1 MMLLN
6 KLEKTINY
14 KFNNISLLEEALT
27 HSSFQINNK
36 KIKSKNY
43 ERLEFLGDRV
53 LGLILS
59 EFFFKT
65 FPDVNEG
72 VLDNYFQKNA
82 NQDNLFNYA
91 QKINLSVFL
100 KTQKG
105 DNLIKNKSILSDAI
119 EAIIGAI
126 YMDSGLD
133 ECRIFI
139 INNIIDNKFVTS
151 RPLKHPKSLLQEYCL
166 EKFKTLP
173 KYSILNKFGNE
184 HDPIFEVSVY
194 IDNYDIV
201 SATGSSLKNAEQAAA
216 IKLLDIL
223 KI

>member
-1 MMLLN
+1 MTLN
-6 KLEKTINY
+6 KLENKINY
-14 KFNNISLLEEALT
+14 KFKNISLLEEALT
-27 HSSFQINNK
+27 HSSYKINNK
-36 KIKSKNY
+36 KIKKNY

-59 EFFFKT
+59 EFLFKM

-72 VLDNYFQKNA
+72 ILDNYFQKNA

-91 QKINLSVFL
+91 QRINLSVFL

-126 YMDSGLD
+126 YIDSGLD

-139 INNIIDNKFVTS
+139 VKNIIDKRLIKS
-151 RPLKHPKSLLQEYCL
+151 KPLKHPKSLLQEYCL
-166 EKFKTLP
+166 QKFKTLP

-184 HDPIFEVSVY
+184 HNPIFEVSVY
-194 IDNYDIV
+194 VDNYDTV
-201 SATGSSLKNAEQAAA
+201 SATGTNLKNAEEAAA